1 MLKALSANGVSV
13 TGVNSINGDA
23 NIWVVRG
30 KTRWG
35 WCKEAI
41 QGYAVDGVQA
51 LRNLCPVSM
60 YCFLYSISNWVVRG
74 KTRCGNFWL
83 CWHLLASKLPAVVM
97 HTLL

>member
-35 WCKEAI
+35 WCKGAV
-41 QGYAVDGVQA
+41 QGYAAGSVQA
-51 LRNLCPVSM
+51 LRNLCPVGM
-60 YCFLYSISNWVVRG
+60 CCFLYSVNVWVDRG
-74 KTRCGNFWL
+74 KAR
-83 CWHLLASKLPAVVM
+83 
-97 HTLL
+97 